1 MQGFGRVTE
10 MVKHLLIINVLVFF
24 LLQALSPDLVKIG
37 MLHYWEH
44 PGFQPFQLVTSFFM
58 HTGFFHLFFNMLML
72 FFLGVAVEDT
82 LGPKRF
88 LLLYLVAG
96 FGANILNVIF
106 SHFQV
111 HNLMADLTPE
121 QVGYAMGTIPMNVD
135 DITGKTIE
143 LAKTWNTVALGAS
156 GATYG
161 VMFAFAA
168 LFPERQI
175 QLLIP
180 PIPVKAKYLVL
191 FLATMEFLNE
201 VQRNPTGIG
210 HFVHLSGAVI
220 AIVMIIFWRK
230 RGANF

>member
-1 MQGFGRVTE
+1 MQGFGRMTE
-10 MVKHLLIINVLVFF
+10 VVKNLLIINVLVFF
-24 LLQALSPDLVKIG
+24 LLQALHPDMIKMG
-37 MLHYWEH
+37 MLHYWEN
-44 PGFQPFQLVTSFFM
+44 PGFQPFQLVTAFFM
-58 HTGFFHLFFNMLML
+58 HTKFFHLFFNMLVL
-72 FFLGVAVEDT
+72 FFLGGAVEQA

-88 LLLYLVAG
+88 LLLYLIAG

-106 SHFQV
+106 THFQV
-111 HNLMADLTPE
+111 HHLMAQLTPD
-121 QVGYAMGTIPMNVD
+121 QVGYALGTIPIDPDN
-135 DITGKTIE
+135 INAATRE
-143 LAKTWNTVALGAS
+143 LARAWHTVALGAS

-168 LFPERQI
+168 LFPDRQI

-191 FLATMEFLNE
+191 FLATMEFFNE

-220 AIVMIIFWRK
+220 AIGLVLFWRK
-230 RGANF
+230 RGENF